1 MGVGLFV
8 VLGSYG
14 VQCRCAVAT
23 TFEKNCDICDIVAK
37 PNS

>member
-8 VLGSYG
+8 VSGSFG
-14 VQCRCAVAT
+14 MQCRCAVAT
-23 TFEKNCDICDIVAK
+23 TFENNRDICDIVAK